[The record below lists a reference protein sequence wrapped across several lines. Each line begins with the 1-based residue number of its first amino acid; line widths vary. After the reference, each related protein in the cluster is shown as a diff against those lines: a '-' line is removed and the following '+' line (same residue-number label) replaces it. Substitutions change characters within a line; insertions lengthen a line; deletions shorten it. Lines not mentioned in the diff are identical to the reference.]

1 MGSLHL
7 LVTIPQLLNMK
18 SMILFAV
25 FLAVA
30 AAAPAPQDE
39 KPIIL
44 IVKQSQNHDTEK
56 QEYSFSYETENG
68 ISVSESGVQKQIG
81 DKPEEAGTVS
91 QGKFSYPE
99 GAVTYTI
106 TWVADENGFQAT
118 GDHLPTPPPMPE
130 HVVKMLADLKAW
142 TALNTQPHAD
152 VFLPSRPSLPPR
164 TNAMDRDFILMI
176 DLKSTKKMIW

>member
-18 SMILFAV
+18 SDPVRRLLGRRRRRPRPPGRETHHPHRQAIPEPRHREARVLFQ
-25 FLAVA
+25 LR
-30 AAAPAPQDE
+30 DRE
-39 KPIIL
+39 R
-44 IVKQSQNHDTEK
+44 
-56 QEYSFSYETENG
+56 

-130 HVVKMLADLKAW
+130 HVVKMLADLKA
-142 TALNTQPHAD
+142 AGQL
-152 VFLPSRPSLPPR
+152 
-164 TNAMDRDFILMI
+164 
-176 DLKSTKKMIW
+176 

>member
-7 LVTIPQLLNMK
+7 PVTLPQLLNMK
-18 SMILFAV
+18 SMTLFAV

-30 AAAPAPQDE
+30 AAAPAPQE
-39 KPIIL
+39 STPVIL
-44 IVKQSQNHDTEK
+44 IVKQTQNHDTEK

-68 ISVSESGVQKQIG
+68 ISVSESGVQKQIA
-81 DKPEEAGTVS
+81 DKPEEAGIVS

-99 GAVTYTI
+99 EGVTYTI

-130 HVVKMLADLKAW
+130 HVVKILADLKA
-142 TALNTQPHAD
+142 AGQL
-152 VFLPSRPSLPPR
+152 
-164 TNAMDRDFILMI
+164 
-176 DLKSTKKMIW
+176 

>member
-1 MGSLHL
+1 M
-7 LVTIPQLLNMK
+7 Q
-18 SMILFAV
+18 MILFAV

-44 IVKQSQNHDTEK
+44 ILKQSQNHDTEK

-91 QGKFSYPE
+91 KGQFSYPE
-99 GAVTYTI
+99 GSVTYTVS
-106 TWVADENGFQAT
+106 WVADENGFQAT

-130 HVVKMLADLKAW
+130 HVVKLLADLRA
-142 TALNTQPHAD
+142 AGQL
-152 VFLPSRPSLPPR
+152 
-164 TNAMDRDFILMI
+164 
-176 DLKSTKKMIW
+176 

>member
-1 MGSLHL
+1 MGITSFARDNPSTPQHEIHDPVRRL
-7 LVTIPQLLNMK
+7 LGRRRRRPR
-18 SMILFAV
+18 
-25 FLAVA
+25 
-30 AAAPAPQDE
+30 PPGR

-99 GAVTYTI
+99 G
-106 TWVADENGFQAT
+106 
-118 GDHLPTPPPMPE
+118 
-130 HVVKMLADLKAW
+130 
-142 TALNTQPHAD
+142 
-152 VFLPSRPSLPPR
+152 
-164 TNAMDRDFILMI
+164 
-176 DLKSTKKMIW
+176 